1 MRSLVAPLC
10 AFGFLGAAAFPAA
23 AADCPHNPDALGVAR
38 VLEVETAGG
47 PLLGSLQYDST
58 LELGAKE
65 VVLTFDDGPH
75 KINTSTVLAS
85 LARECVKATFFVVG
99 TLARKYPELLQQMA
113 DQGHT
118 IGTHSWSH
126 PRNLSRTALAT
137 AQRQIERG
145 FEAISAAVEQ
155 PIAPFFRFPGL
166 NDSKALRRYTAQRGY
181 AVFSTDISSDDWL
194 GIGARTIVRRT
205 MARLKRRGNGM
216 VLLHDTKRATAAA
229 VPLLLQELKRN
240 GFRIVHLVPRQVY
253 SPDGHPLVAG
263 VSALEDGPASKPRP
277 VPGYTPVS
285 VR

>member
-1 MRSLVAPLC
+1 MRNLVAPLC
-10 AFGFLGAAAFPAA
+10 ACAFFGAVVTPAV
-23 AADCPHNPDALGVAR
+23 AADCPDNPDALGVAR

-47 PLLGSLQYDST
+47 PLLGTLQYDST

-75 KINTSTVLAS
+75 KNNTKKVLAA
-85 LARECVKATFFVVG
+85 LQRECVKATFFAVG
-99 TLARKYPELLQQMA
+99 TWARKYPEVLQLMA

-126 PRNLSRTALAT
+126 PRNLSRATLAI
-137 AQRQIERG
+137 AQRQIEQG
-145 FEAISAAVEQ
+145 FEAINAAVEQ

-194 GIGARTIVRRT
+194 GISARTIVRRT
-205 MARLKRRGNGM
+205 MARLKRRGHGM
-216 VLLHDTKRATAAA
+216 VLFHDTKKATAAA

-240 GFRIVHLVPRQVY
+240 GFKIVHLVPRQGYV
-253 SPDGHPLVAG
+253 PDGQPVVADAA
-263 VSALEDGPASKPRP
+263 ALEDGPTRKLQPISGFAPA
-277 VPGYTPVS
+277 S